1 MAITIK
7 TQEIHISGRVQ
18 GVGFRPF
25 IFNLA
30 LEFGLKGYV
39 SNDELGVIIV
49 CQGENIKEFFDKIH
63 HKKPKSSEIIFSE
76 IKEIKT
82 TEIFE
87 KFFIKP
93 TEKNIFV
100 DIPLTPDFATCE
112 SCETEL
118 LDDKNPRYFYPFIT
132 CTQCGPRYSI
142 TKKFPFERE
151 NTSIEAFKMCPNCLE
166 EYKNPEDVRFHSQTN
181 SCPNCGIQIWLKDNQ
196 GNEFKG
202 SNKEI
207 FEKLALELSKGK
219 IIALKNTA
227 GYLLMCDATNSEAV
241 SELRKRKRRP
251 TKPFAVLFSGIEKM
265 QDYLEI
271 SELQIQQF
279 KSSESPIVV
288 TKIKD
293 KRDLAIDEIS
303 PNMNTIGAMFPY
315 SGTLKLISK
324 IFSKPLIATSGNFHG
339 SPICSTTEEA
349 EQILGKIADFFLHN
363 TLEIQ
368 HPQDD
373 SVIKF
378 SPKHQQKIVFRRAR
392 GFAPNYFFAEELS
405 QLNKEK
411 NKILCLGGDLKNTFA
426 VVPNN
431 HVYISEY
438 IGDLANFETYERFE
452 NTVKSYQK
460 IFNFSPEIIL
470 KDLHPKYENQNIISK
485 FSKKSA
491 QFAQSARVEEIQHH
505 KAHFASILGEKKL
518 WKKDK
523 VLGVIWDGI
532 GFGTSTEIWGGEFF
546 LFENLE
552 KIKEKQSHEVAKINS
567 IGQSP
572 MKNNTENCEALKERN
587 PKIKRIAQLENFAW
601 ILGDKMSKTPKISAL
616 SILFDNDEK
625 SHEVAT
631 INSIGQSPICNE
643 AEFCEAPKVRNQ
655 NYLKQFFDENEW
667 KIYTNLI
674 EKSEVKASSMG
685 RFFDAVSFV
694 LGFEKPIHFEGE
706 SAMWLE
712 KISQEAFLTGNTET
726 INFTDY
732 LEEEEFEN
740 IPTRKIFS
748 KIMKEKISGKNLEK
762 IGLNFHYTLIKAIEK
777 IAEKNNVK
785 ELAFSGGVW
794 QNALLV
800 DLAIDVLGDK
810 FSLNFHEKLSPND
823 ENISF
828 GQLNYYLNLM

>member
-1 MAITIK
+1 MRLCVKKNIIK
-7 TQEIHISGRVQ
+7 TTEIHISGRVQ

-30 LEFGLKGYV
+30 EEFQLKGYV
-39 SNDELGVIIV
+39 SNDELGVIII
-49 CQGENIKEFFDKIH
+49 CQGENSETFFKEIH
-63 HKKPKSSEIIFSE
+63 HRKPKSSEIIFSE
-76 IKEIKT
+76 IKEIET
-82 TEIFE
+82 AEIFTN
-87 KFFIKP
+87 FFIKP
-93 TEKNIFV
+93 TGKNIVV

-118 LDDKNPRYFYPFIT
+118 FDEKNPRCFYPFTT

-151 NTSIEAFKMCPNCLE
+151 NTAIEVFKMCPNCLA
-166 EYKNPEDVRFHSQTN
+166 EYKNPDDVRFHSQTN
-181 SCPNCGIQIWLKDNQ
+181 SCPNCGIQIWLKDNL

-202 SNKEI
+202 PNKEI
-207 FEKLALELSKGK
+207 FEKLAEELSKGK

-251 TKPFAVLFSGIEKM
+251 TKPFAVLFSGISKM
-265 QDYLEI
+265 QEYLEI
-271 SELQIQQF
+271 SELQIQHF
-279 KSSESPIVV
+279 KSSESPIIV
-288 TKIKD
+288 TKIKEV
-293 KRDLAIDEIS
+293 KDLAIEEIS
-303 PNMNTIGAMFPY
+303 PNMNSVGAMFPY

-324 IFSKPLIATSGNFHG
+324 TFGKPLIATSGNFHG

-349 EQILGKIADFFLHN
+349 EQILGKIADYFLHN

-378 SPKHQQKIVFRRAR
+378 SLKHQQKLVFRRSR

-411 NKILCLGGDLKNTFA
+411 NKILSLGGDLKNTFA
-426 VVPNN
+426 IVPNN

-452 NTVKSYQK
+452 NTVKSYQE

-470 KDLHPKYENQNIISK
+470 KDLHPKYENQNIISR
-485 FSKKSA
+485 FEKKSA
-491 QFAQSARVEEIQHH
+491 QSAKSVRVEEIQHH

-518 WKKDK
+518 WKNDK
-523 VLGVIWDGI
+523 VLGIIWDGI

-546 LFENLE
+546 LFEN
-552 KIKEKQSHEVAKINS
+552 K
-567 IGQSP
+567 
-572 MKNNTENCEALKERN
+572 R
-587 PKIKRIAQLENFAW
+587 IKRFAQLENFAW

-631 INSIGQSPICNE
+631 INSIGQSPMSNE
-643 AEFCEAPKVRNQ
+643 AEICEAPKVRNQ

-667 KIYTNLI
+667 KIYTQLI
-674 EKSEVKASSMG
+674 EKSEIKTSSMG

-694 LGFEKPIHFEGE
+694 LGYEKPIFFEGE

-712 KISQEAFLTGNTET
+712 KISQEKFPTD
-726 INFTDY
+726 FTDFHRLKDY
-732 LEEEEFEN
+732 LKNDEFEN
-740 IPTRKIFS
+740 IPTKKLFS
-748 KIMKEKISGKNLEK
+748 KILEEKKLGKSAGE
-762 IGLNFHYTLIKAIEK
+762 IGLNFHFTLIIAIEK
-777 IAEKNNVK
+777 IAQRFAVK
-785 ELAFSGGVW
+785 KLAFSGGVW

-800 DLAIDVLGDK
+800 DLAIEFLGDK
-810 FSLNFHEKLSPND
+810 FELHFHEKLSPND

-828 GQLNYYLNLM
+828 GQLNYYLNLK

>member
-1 MAITIK
+1 M
-7 TQEIHISGRVQ
+7 SGRVQ

-30 LEFGLKGYV
+30 EEFGLKGYV

-49 CQGENIKEFFDKIH
+49 CQGENSEEFFNEIH
-63 HKKPKSSEIIFSE
+63 HRKPKSSEIIFSE
-76 IKEIKT
+76 IKEIET
-82 TEIFE
+82 AEIFDR
-87 KFFIKP
+87 FFIKP
-93 TEKNIFV
+93 TEKNIVV

-118 LDDKNPRYFYPFIT
+118 FDEHNPRYFYPFTT
-132 CTQCGPRYSI
+132 CTQCGPRYSV

-151 NTSIEAFKMCPNCLE
+151 NTAIEVFKMCPNCLE
-166 EYKNPEDVRFHSQTN
+166 EYKNPDDVRFHSQTN

-207 FEKLALELSKGK
+207 FEKLAEELSHGK
-219 IIALKNTA
+219 IVALKNTA

-251 TKPFAVLFSGIEKM
+251 TKPFAVLFSGVSIM
-265 QDYLEI
+265 QQYLEV
-271 SELQIQQF
+271 SELQIQYF
-279 KSSESPIVV
+279 KSSESPIIV

-293 KRDLAIDEIS
+293 LKDLAIEEIS

-315 SGTLKLISK
+315 SGTLKLIAK
-324 IFSKPLIATSGNFHG
+324 TFGKPLIATSGNFHG

-349 EQILGKIADFFLHN
+349 EQILGKIADYFLHN

-378 SPKHQQKIVFRRAR
+378 SPKHYQKIVFRRSR

-405 QLNKEK
+405 ELNKEK
-411 NKILCLGGDLKNTFA
+411 NKILSLGGDLKNTFA
-426 VVPNN
+426 IVPNN

-470 KDLHPKYENQNIISK
+470 KDLHPKYENQNIVSK
-485 FSKKSA
+485 FSNY
-491 QFAQSARVEEIQHH
+491 QTHEIQHH
-505 KAHFASILGEKKL
+505 QAHFASILGEKKL

-546 LFENLE
+546 LLENQ
-552 KIKEKQSHEVAKINS
+552 KIARV
-567 IGQSP
+567 
-572 MKNNTENCEALKERN
+572 
-587 PKIKRIAQLENFAW
+587 AQLENFAW

-616 SILFDNDEK
+616 SVSGN
-625 SHEVAT
+625 
-631 INSIGQSPICNE
+631 NE
-643 AEFCEAPKVRNQ
+643 D
-655 NYLKQFFDENEW
+655 LKFAFDENEW
-667 KIYTNLI
+667 KIYTNLV
-674 EKSEVKASSMG
+674 EKSEIKTSSMG
-685 RFFDAVSFV
+685 RFFDAIAFV
-694 LGFEKPIHFEGE
+694 LGYEKPLFFEGE
-706 SAMWLE
+706 PAMWLE
-712 KISQEAFLTGNTET
+712 KISQDAFEKGTEL
-726 INFTDY
+726 IDY
-732 LEEEEFEN
+732 LAEDTVEN
-740 IPTRKIFS
+740 IPTKKLFL
-748 KIMKEKISGKNLEK
+748 KLLEEKKSGKSAGE

-777 IAEKNNVK
+777 IAQRFAVK

-800 DLAIDVLGDK
+800 DLAIEFLGDK
-810 FSLNFHEKLSPND
+810 FELHFHEKLSPND

-828 GQLNYYLNLM
+828 GQLNYYLNKI

>member
-1 MAITIK
+1 MK
-7 TQEIHISGRVQ
+7 TTEIHISGRVQ

-30 LEFGLKGYV
+30 EEFGLKGYV

-49 CQGENIKEFFDKIH
+49 CQGENSEQFFNEIH
-63 HKKPKSSEIIFSE
+63 HRKPKSSEIIFSE
-76 IKEIKT
+76 IKEI
-82 TEIFE
+82 ESSDIFDN
-87 KFFIKP
+87 FYIKP
-93 TEKNIFV
+93 TEKNIVV

-118 LDDKNPRYFYPFIT
+118 FDEHNLRYFYPFTT
-132 CTQCGPRYSI
+132 CTQCGPRYSV

-151 NTSIEAFKMCPNCLE
+151 NTAIEVFKMCPNCLE
-166 EYKNPEDVRFHSQTN
+166 EYKNPDDVRFHSQTN

-207 FEKLALELSKGK
+207 FEKLAEELSQGK
-219 IIALKNTA
+219 IVALKNTA

-251 TKPFAVLFSGIEKM
+251 TKPFAVLFSGISTMKE
-265 QDYLEI
+265 YLEI
-271 SELQIQQF
+271 SELQIQHF
-279 KSSESPIVV
+279 KSSESPIIV

-293 KRDLAIDEIS
+293 AKDLAIEEIS

-315 SGTLKLISK
+315 SGTLKLIAK
-324 IFSKPLIATSGNFHG
+324 TFGKPLIATSGNFHG

-349 EQILGKIADFFLHN
+349 EQILGKIADYFLHN

-378 SPKHQQKIVFRRAR
+378 SPKHQQKIVFRRSR

-405 QLNKEK
+405 ELNKEK

-460 IFNFSPEIIL
+460 IFNFEPNLIL
-470 KDLHPKYENQNIISK
+470 SDLHPKYENQKIIK
-485 FSKKSA
+485 NLWKSA
-491 QFAQSARVEEIQHH
+491 ESVGNNKIQHH

-523 VLGVIWDGI
+523 VLGIIWDGI

-546 LFENLE
+546 LFENQKME
-552 KIKEKQSHEVAKINS
+552 RVAH
-567 IGQSP
+567 
-572 MKNNTENCEALKERN
+572 
-587 PKIKRIAQLENFAW
+587 LENFAW

-616 SILFDNDEK
+616 SISEN
-625 SHEVAT
+625 
-631 INSIGQSPICNE
+631 NE
-643 AEFCEAPKVRNQ
+643 D
-655 NYLKQFFDENEW
+655 LKFAFDENEW

-674 EKSEVKASSMG
+674 EKSEIKTSSMG
-685 RFFDAVSFV
+685 RFFDAVAFV
-694 LGFEKPIHFEGE
+694 LGYEKPLFFEGE

-712 KISQEAFLTGNTET
+712 KISQEKFPTD
-726 INFTDY
+726 FTDFHRLKDY
-732 LEEEEFEN
+732 LENDEFEN
-740 IPTRKIFS
+740 IPTKKLFS
-748 KIMKEKISGKNLEK
+748 KILEEKKSGKSAGE
-762 IGLNFHYTLIKAIEK
+762 IGLNFHFTLIKAIEK
-777 IAEKNNVK
+777 IAEGFAVK
-785 ELAFSGGVW
+785 EIAFSGGVW

-800 DLAIDVLGDK
+800 DLAIEFLGDK
-810 FSLNFHEKLSPND
+810 FELHFHEKLSPND

-828 GQLNYYLNLM
+828 GQLNYYLNYLKFEV

>member
-1 MAITIK
+1 MISY
-7 TQEIHISGRVQ
+7 EIHISGRVQ

-30 LEFGLKGYV
+30 EEFQLKGYV

-49 CQGENIKEFFDKIH
+49 CQGENSEQFFNEIH
-63 HKKPKSSEIIFSE
+63 HRKPKSSEIIFSE
-76 IKEIKT
+76 IKEIET
-82 TEIFE
+82 EEIFDN
-87 KFFIKP
+87 FYIKP
-93 TEKNIFV
+93 TEKNIVV

-118 LDDKNPRYFYPFIT
+118 FDEHNPRYFYPFTT
-132 CTQCGPRYSI
+132 CTQCGPRYSV

-151 NTSIEAFKMCPNCLE
+151 NTAIEVFKMCPNCLE
-166 EYKNPEDVRFHSQTN
+166 EYRTPDDVRFHSQTN

-196 GNEFKG
+196 GYEFKV

-207 FEKLALELSKGK
+207 FEKLAEELCQGK
-219 IIALKNTA
+219 IVALKNTA
-227 GYLLMCDATNSEAV
+227 GYLLMCDATNSAAV

-251 TKPFAVLFSGIEKM
+251 TKPFAVLFSGISTM
-265 QDYLEI
+265 QEYLEV
-271 SELQIQQF
+271 SELQIQHF
-279 KSSESPIVV
+279 KSSESPIII

-293 KRDLAIDEIS
+293 AKDLAIEEIS
-303 PNMNTIGAMFPY
+303 PNMNSVGAMLPY

-324 IFSKPLIATSGNFHG
+324 TFGKPLIATSGNFHG

-349 EQILGKIADFFLHN
+349 EQILGKIADYFLHN

-378 SPKHQQKIVFRRAR
+378 SPKHQQKIVFRRSR

-411 NKILCLGGDLKNTFA
+411 NKILSLGGDLKNTFA
-426 VVPNN
+426 IVPNN
-431 HVYISEY
+431 HVYISEF

-460 IFNFSPEIIL
+460 IFNFEPNLIL
-470 KDLHPKYENQNIISK
+470 SDLHPKYENQKIIK
-485 FSKKSA
+485 NLWKSA
-491 QFAQSARVEEIQHH
+491 ESVGNKKIQHH

-546 LFENLE
+546 IFENQ
-552 KIKEKQSHEVAKINS
+552 K
-567 IGQSP
+567 
-572 MKNNTENCEALKERN
+572 MERV
-587 PKIKRIAQLENFAW
+587 AQLENFAW
-601 ILGDKMSKTPKISAL
+601 ILGDKMSKTPKVSAL
-616 SILFDNDEK
+616 SVSGN
-625 SHEVAT
+625 
-631 INSIGQSPICNE
+631 NE
-643 AEFCEAPKVRNQ
+643 D
-655 NYLKQFFDENEW
+655 LKFAFDENEW

-674 EKSEVKASSMG
+674 EKSEVKTSSMG
-685 RFFDAVSFV
+685 RFFDAVAFV
-694 LGFEKPIHFEGE
+694 LGYEKPLFFEGE

-712 KISQEAFLTGNTET
+712 KISQEKFPTD
-726 INFTDY
+726 FTDFQRLKDY
-732 LEEEEFEN
+732 LKNDEFEN
-740 IPTRKIFS
+740 IPTKKLFS
-748 KIMKEKISGKNLEK
+748 KILEEKKSGKSAGE

-777 IAEKNNVK
+777 IAEGFAVK

-800 DLAIDVLGDK
+800 DLGIEFLGDK
-810 FSLNFHEKLSPND
+810 FELHFHEKLSPND

-828 GQLNYYLNLM
+828 GQLNYYLNLK

>member
-87 KFFIKP
+87 NFFIKP
-93 TEKNIFV
+93 TEKDIVV

-112 SCETEL
+112 SCEAEL
-118 LDDKNPRYFYPFIT
+118 FDEKNPRYFYPFIT

-202 SNKEI
+202 SNKQI

-265 QDYLEI
+265 QKYLEF

-288 TKIKD
+288 TKIKE
-293 KRDLAIDEIS
+293 KRDLTIDEIS
-303 PNMNTIGAMFPY
+303 PNMNTVGAMFPY

-324 IFSKPLIATSGNFHG
+324 IFSKPLIATSGNFHS
-339 SPICSTTEEA
+339 SPICSSTEEA

-373 SVIKF
+373 SVVKF
-378 SPKHQQKIVFRRAR
+378 TPKHQQKIVFRRAR

-405 QLNKEK
+405 ELNKEK

-460 IFNFSPEIIL
+460 IFNFEPEIIL

-485 FSKKSA
+485 FSNVKL
-491 QFAQSARVEEIQHH
+491 EEIQHH

-518 WKKDK
+518 WKSEK
-523 VLGVIWDGI
+523 VLGVVWDGI

-546 LFENLE
+546 LFEN
-552 KIKEKQSHEVAKINS
+552 K
-567 IGQSP
+567 
-572 MKNNTENCEALKERN
+572 
-587 PKIKRIAQLENFAW
+587 KIKRIAQLENFAW

-616 SILFDNDEK
+616 SILFDIEKK

-631 INSIGQSPICNE
+631 INNVGQSSMRNE
-643 AEFCEAPKVRNQ
+643 TEICEAPKVRNQ

-712 KISQEAFLTGNTET
+712 KISQNALDENVKL
-726 INFTDY
+726 IDY
-732 LEEEEFEN
+732 LEEEKFEN
-740 IPTRKIFS
+740 IPTKKLFL
-748 KIMKEKISGKNLEK
+748 KVLEEKLLGKNLGE

-777 IAEKNNVK
+777 TAEKNNVK

-800 DLAIDVLGDK
+800 DLAIDVLGEK
-810 FSLNFHEKLSPND
+810 FSLNFHEKFSPND

>member
-1 MAITIK
+1 MISY
-7 TQEIHISGRVQ
+7 EIHISGRVQ

-30 LEFGLKGYV
+30 EEFGLKGYV

-49 CQGENIKEFFDKIH
+49 CQGENSEQFFNEIH
-63 HKKPKSSEIIFSE
+63 NRKPKSSEIIFSE
-76 IKEIKT
+76 IKEIET
-82 TEIFE
+82 AEIFDN
-87 KFFIKP
+87 FYIKP
-93 TEKNIFV
+93 TEKNIVV

-118 LDDKNPRYFYPFIT
+118 FDERNPRYFYPFTT
-132 CTQCGPRYSI
+132 CTQCGPRYSV

-151 NTSIEAFKMCPNCLE
+151 NTAIEVFKMCPNCLE
-166 EYKNPEDVRFHSQTN
+166 EYQNPEDVRFHSQTN

-207 FEKLALELSKGK
+207 FEKLAEELSQGK
-219 IIALKNTA
+219 IVALKNTA

-251 TKPFAVLFSGIEKM
+251 TKPFAVLFSGISTM
-265 QDYLEI
+265 QEYLEV
-271 SELQIQQF
+271 SELQIQHF
-279 KSSESPIVV
+279 KSSESPIIV
-288 TKIKD
+288 TKIKEV
-293 KRDLAIDEIS
+293 KDLAIEEIS
-303 PNMNTIGAMFPY
+303 PNMNSVGAMFPY

-324 IFSKPLIATSGNFHG
+324 TFGEPLIATSGNFHG

-349 EQILGKIADFFLHN
+349 EQILGKIADYFLHN

-378 SPKHQQKIVFRRAR
+378 SPKHHQKIVFRRSR

-405 QLNKEK
+405 ELNKEK
-411 NKILCLGGDLKNTFA
+411 IKILCLGGDLKNTFA

-460 IFNFSPEIIL
+460 IFNFEPNLIL
-470 KDLHPKYENQNIISK
+470 SDLHPKYENQNIISK
-485 FSKKSA
+485 FSKKTA
-491 QFAQSARVEEIQHH
+491 QSAQSARVEEIQHH

-518 WKKDK
+518 WKRDK
-523 VLGVIWDGI
+523 VLGIIWDGI

-601 ILGDKMSKTPKISAL
+601 ILGDKMSKSPKISAL
-616 SILFDNDEK
+616 SISEN
-625 SHEVAT
+625 
-631 INSIGQSPICNE
+631 NE
-643 AEFCEAPKVRNQ
+643 D
-655 NYLKQFFDENEW
+655 LKFAFDENEW

-674 EKSEVKASSMG
+674 EKSEIKTSSMG
-685 RFFDAVSFV
+685 RFFDAVAFV
-694 LGFEKPIHFEGE
+694 LGYEKPLFFEGE
-706 SAMWLE
+706 PAMWLE
-712 KISQEAFLTGNTET
+712 KISQEKFPTD
-726 INFTDY
+726 FTDFHRLKDY
-732 LEEEEFEN
+732 LKNDEFEN
-740 IPTRKIFS
+740 IPTKKLFS
-748 KIMKEKISGKNLEK
+748 KILEEKKSGKRTGE

-777 IAEKNNVK
+777 IAQRFAVK

-800 DLAIDVLGDK
+800 DLAIEFLGEK
-810 FSLNFHEKLSPND
+810 FELHFHEKLSPND

-828 GQLNYYLNLM
+828 GQLNYYLNLK

>member
-1 MAITIK
+1 MKIREICANKMK
-7 TQEIHISGRVQ
+7 TTEIHISGRVQ

-30 LEFGLKGYV
+30 EEFGLKGYV

-49 CQGENIKEFFDKIH
+49 CQGENSEQFFNEIH
-63 HKKPKSSEIIFSE
+63 HRKPKSSEIIFSE

-82 TEIFE
+82 AEIFDN
-87 KFFIKP
+87 FYIKP
-93 TEKNIFV
+93 TEKNIVV

-118 LDDKNPRYFYPFIT
+118 FDEKNPRYFYPFTT

-151 NTSIEAFKMCPNCLE
+151 NTAIEVFKMCPNCLE
-166 EYKNPEDVRFHSQTN
+166 EYQNPEDVRFHSQTN

-207 FEKLALELSKGK
+207 FEKLAEELSQGK

-251 TKPFAVLFSGIEKM
+251 TKPFAVLFSGISTIQE
-265 QDYLEI
+265 YLEV
-271 SELQIQQF
+271 SELQIQHF
-279 KSSESPIVV
+279 KSSESPIIV

-293 KRDLAIDEIS
+293 KKDLAIEEIS
-303 PNMNTIGAMFPY
+303 PNMNSVGAMFPY

-324 IFSKPLIATSGNFHG
+324 TFGKPLIATSGNFHG

-349 EQILGKIADFFLHN
+349 EQILGKIADYFLHN

-378 SPKHQQKIVFRRAR
+378 SPKHQQKIVFRRSR

-405 QLNKEK
+405 ELNKEK

-431 HVYISEY
+431 HVYISEF

-460 IFNFSPEIIL
+460 IFNFEPNLIL
-470 KDLHPKYENQNIISK
+470 SDLHPKYENQKIIK
-485 FSKKSA
+485 NLWKSA
-491 QFAQSARVEEIQHH
+491 ESVGNNKIQHH

-523 VLGVIWDGI
+523 VLGIIWDGI

-601 ILGDKMSKTPKISAL
+601 ILGDKMSKSPKISAL
-616 SILFDNDEK
+616 SISEN
-625 SHEVAT
+625 
-631 INSIGQSPICNE
+631 NE
-643 AEFCEAPKVRNQ
+643 D
-655 NYLKQFFDENEW
+655 LKFAFDENEW

-674 EKSEVKASSMG
+674 EKSEVKTSSMG
-685 RFFDAVSFV
+685 RFFDAVAFV
-694 LGFEKPIHFEGE
+694 LGYEKPLFFEGE

-712 KISQEAFLTGNTET
+712 KISQEKFPTD
-726 INFTDY
+726 FTDFHRLKDY
-732 LEEEEFEN
+732 LKNDEFEN
-740 IPTRKIFS
+740 IPTKKLFS
-748 KIMKEKISGKNLEK
+748 KILEEKKSGKSAGE

-777 IAEKNNVK
+777 IAEGFAVK
-785 ELAFSGGVW
+785 EIAFSGGVW

-800 DLAIDVLGDK
+800 DLAIEFLGDK
-810 FSLNFHEKLSPND
+810 FELHFHEKLSPND

-828 GQLNYYLNLM
+828 GQLNYYLNLK

>member
-1 MAITIK
+1 MA
-7 TQEIHISGRVQ
+7 E
-18 GVGFRPF
+18 
-25 IFNLA
+25 
-30 LEFGLKGYV
+30 EFQLKGYV
-39 SNDELGVIIV
+39 SNDELGVIII
-49 CQGENIKEFFDKIH
+49 CQGENSETFFKEIH
-63 HKKPKSSEIIFSE
+63 HRKPKSSEIIFSE

-82 TEIFE
+82 AEIFE
-87 KFFIKP
+87 NFFIKP
-93 TEKNIFV
+93 TEKNIVV

-118 LDDKNPRYFYPFIT
+118 FDEKNPRYFYPFTT

-151 NTSIEAFKMCPNCLE
+151 NTAIEVFKMCPNCLA
-166 EYKNPEDVRFHSQTN
+166 EYQNSDDVRFHSQTN
-181 SCPNCGIQIWLKDNQ
+181 SCPNCGIQIWLKDNL

-207 FEKLALELSKGK
+207 FEKLAEELSKGK

-251 TKPFAVLFSGIEKM
+251 TKPFAVLFSGISTM

-271 SELQIQQF
+271 SELQIQHF
-279 KSSESPIVV
+279 KSSESLIIV

-293 KRDLAIDEIS
+293 EKDLAIDEIS
-303 PNMNTIGAMFPY
+303 PNMNSIGAMFPY

-324 IFSKPLIATSGNFHG
+324 AFGKPLIATSGNFHG
-339 SPICSTTEEA
+339 SPICSTAEEA

-378 SPKHQQKIVFRRAR
+378 SPKHQQKLVFRRSR

-405 QLNKEK
+405 ELNKEK

-460 IFNFSPEIIL
+460 IFNFEPEIIL
-470 KDLHPKYENQNIISK
+470 KDLHPKYENQNIISR
-485 FSKKSA
+485 FEKKSA
-491 QFAQSARVEEIQHH
+491 QSAKSTRVEKIQHH

-518 WKKDK
+518 WKSEK
-523 VLGVIWDGI
+523 VLGVVWDGI

-546 LFENLE
+546 LFEN
-552 KIKEKQSHEVAKINS
+552 K
-567 IGQSP
+567 
-572 MKNNTENCEALKERN
+572 
-587 PKIKRIAQLENFAW
+587 KIKRIAQLENFAW

-616 SILFDNDEK
+616 SIFLNSEED

-631 INSIGQSPICNE
+631 INSIGQSPMSNE
-643 AEFCEAPKVRNQ
+643 AEICEAPKVRNQ
-655 NYLKQFFDENEW
+655 NYLNQFFDENEW

-674 EKSEVKASSMG
+674 NKSEVNTSSMG
-685 RFFDAVSFV
+685 RFFDAVSFI
-694 LGFEKPIHFEGE
+694 LGFEKPIFFEGE

-712 KISQEAFLTGNTET
+712 KISQETFENN
-726 INFTDY
+726 IKIIDY
-732 LEEEEFEN
+732 LEEEKFEN
-740 IPTRKIFS
+740 IPTKKLFS
-748 KIMKEKISGKNLEK
+748 RILKEKMSGKNAGE

-800 DLAIDVLGDK
+800 DLAIDVLGEK
-810 FSLNFHEKLSPND
+810 FTLHFHEKLSPND

-828 GQLNYYLNLM
+828 GQLNYYLNYLKFEV

>member
-1 MAITIK
+1 MISY
-7 TQEIHISGRVQ
+7 EIHISGRVQ

-30 LEFGLKGYV
+30 EEFGLKGYV

-49 CQGENIKEFFDKIH
+49 CQGENSEQFFNDIH
-63 HKKPKSSEIIFSE
+63 HRKPKSSEIIFSE
-76 IKEIKT
+76 IKEIET
-82 TEIFE
+82 AEIFDR
-87 KFFIKP
+87 FFIKP
-93 TEKNIFV
+93 TEKNIVV

-118 LDDKNPRYFYPFIT
+118 FDEENPRYFYPFTT
-132 CTQCGPRYSI
+132 CTQCGPRYSV

-151 NTSIEAFKMCPNCLE
+151 NTAIEVFRMCPNCLE
-166 EYKNPEDVRFHSQTN
+166 EYKNPDDVRFHSQTN

-196 GNEFKG
+196 GYEFKV

-207 FEKLALELSKGK
+207 FEKLAEELCQGK
-219 IIALKNTA
+219 IVALKNTA
-227 GYLLMCDATNSEAV
+227 GYLLMCDATNSAAV

-251 TKPFAVLFSGIEKM
+251 TKPFAVLFSGISTM
-265 QDYLEI
+265 QEYLEV
-271 SELQIQQF
+271 SELQIQHF
-279 KSSESPIVV
+279 KSSESPIII

-293 KRDLAIDEIS
+293 AKDLAIEEIS
-303 PNMNTIGAMFPY
+303 PNMNSVGAMLPY

-324 IFSKPLIATSGNFHG
+324 TFGKPLIATSGNFHG

-349 EQILGKIADFFLHN
+349 EQILGKIADYFLHN

-378 SPKHQQKIVFRRAR
+378 SPKHQQKIVFRRSR

-411 NKILCLGGDLKNTFA
+411 NKILSLGGDLKNTFA
-426 VVPNN
+426 IVPNN

-460 IFNFSPEIIL
+460 IFNFEPNLIL
-470 KDLHPKYENQNIISK
+470 SDLHPKYENQKIIK
-485 FSKKSA
+485 NLWKSA
-491 QFAQSARVEEIQHH
+491 ESVGNNKIQHH

-546 LFENLE
+546 LFENQ
-552 KIKEKQSHEVAKINS
+552 K
-567 IGQSP
+567 
-572 MKNNTENCEALKERN
+572 MERV
-587 PKIKRIAQLENFAW
+587 AQLENFVW

-616 SILFDNDEK
+616 SVSRN
-625 SHEVAT
+625 
-631 INSIGQSPICNE
+631 NE
-643 AEFCEAPKVRNQ
+643 D
-655 NYLKQFFDENEW
+655 LKFAFDENEW

-674 EKSEVKASSMG
+674 EKSEVKTSSMG
-685 RFFDAVSFV
+685 RFFDAVAFV
-694 LGFEKPIHFEGE
+694 LGYEKPLFFEGE
-706 SAMWLE
+706 PAMWLE
-712 KISQEAFLTGNTET
+712 KISQEKFPTD
-726 INFTDY
+726 FTDFTDFHRLKDY
-732 LEEEEFEN
+732 LKNDEFEN
-740 IPTRKIFS
+740 IPTKKLFS
-748 KIMKEKISGKNLEK
+748 KILEEKKSGKRAGE

-777 IAEKNNVK
+777 IAQRFAVK

-800 DLAIDVLGDK
+800 DLAIEFLGEK
-810 FSLNFHEKLSPND
+810 FELHFHEKLSPND

-828 GQLNYYLNLM
+828 GQLNYYLNLK

>member
-1 MAITIK
+1 M
-7 TQEIHISGRVQ
+7 
-18 GVGFRPF
+18 GFRPF

-30 LEFGLKGYV
+30 EEFGLKGYV

-49 CQGENIKEFFDKIH
+49 CQGENSKQFFNEIH
-63 HKKPKSSEIIFSE
+63 HRKPKSSEIIFSE
-76 IKEIKT
+76 IKEIET
-82 TEIFE
+82 EEIFD
-87 KFFIKP
+87 KFYIKP
-93 TEKNIFV
+93 TEKNIVV

-118 LDDKNPRYFYPFIT
+118 FDEHNLRYFYPFTT
-132 CTQCGPRYSI
+132 CTQCGPRYSV

-151 NTSIEAFKMCPNCLE
+151 NTAIEVFKMCPNCLE
-166 EYKNPEDVRFHSQTN
+166 EYRTPDDVRFHSQTN

-207 FEKLALELSKGK
+207 FEKLAEELSHGK
-219 IIALKNTA
+219 IVALKNTA

-251 TKPFAVLFSGIEKM
+251 TKPFAVLFSGISTM
-265 QDYLEI
+265 QEYLEV
-271 SELQIQQF
+271 SELQIQHF
-279 KSSESPIVV
+279 KSSESPIIV

-293 KRDLAIDEIS
+293 VKDLAIEEIS

-315 SGTLKLISK
+315 SGTLKLIAK
-324 IFSKPLIATSGNFHG
+324 TFGKPLIATSGNFHG

-349 EQILGKIADFFLHN
+349 EQILGKIADYFLHN

-378 SPKHQQKIVFRRAR
+378 SPKHHQKIVFRRSR

-405 QLNKEK
+405 EWNKEK
-411 NKILCLGGDLKNTFA
+411 NKILSLGGDLKNTFA
-426 VVPNN
+426 IVPNN

-452 NTVKSYQK
+452 NTIKSYQK
-460 IFNFSPEIIL
+460 IFNFEPNLIL
-470 KDLHPKYENQNIISK
+470 SDLHPKYENQKIIK
-485 FSKKSA
+485 NLWKSA
-491 QFAQSARVEEIQHH
+491 ESAGNKKIQHH

-546 LFENLE
+546 LFEN
-552 KIKEKQSHEVAKINS
+552 QN
-567 IGQSP
+567 
-572 MKNNTENCEALKERN
+572 MERV
-587 PKIKRIAQLENFAW
+587 AQLENFAW
-601 ILGDKMSKTPKISAL
+601 ILGDKMSKSPKISAL
-616 SILFDNDEK
+616 SISDN
-625 SHEVAT
+625 
-631 INSIGQSPICNE
+631 NE
-643 AEFCEAPKVRNQ
+643 D
-655 NYLKQFFDENEW
+655 LKFAFDENEW
-667 KIYTNLI
+667 KIYTQLI
-674 EKSEVKASSMG
+674 EKSEIKTSSMG

-694 LGFEKPIHFEGE
+694 LGYEKPLFFEGE
-706 SAMWLE
+706 PAMWLE
-712 KISQEAFLTGNTET
+712 KISQEKFPTD
-726 INFTDY
+726 FTDFHRLKDY
-732 LEEEEFEN
+732 LENDEFEN
-740 IPTRKIFS
+740 IPTKKLFS
-748 KIMKEKISGKNLEK
+748 KILEEKKSGKSAGE
-762 IGLNFHYTLIKAIEK
+762 IGLNFHYALIKAIEK
-777 IAEKNNVK
+777 IAQHFAVK

-800 DLAIDVLGDK
+800 DLAIEFLGDK
-810 FSLNFHEKLSPND
+810 FELHFHEKLSPND

-828 GQLNYYLNLM
+828 GQLNYYLNLK

>member
-1 MAITIK
+1 MRLCVKKNIIK
-7 TQEIHISGRVQ
+7 TTEIHISGRVQ

-30 LEFGLKGYV
+30 EEFHLKGYV

-49 CQGENIKEFFDKIH
+49 CQGENSETFFKEIH
-63 HKKPKSSEIIFSE
+63 HRKPKSSEIIFSE
-76 IKEIKT
+76 IKEIET
-82 TEIFE
+82 AEIFE
-87 KFFIKP
+87 NFLIKP

-100 DIPLTPDFATCE
+100 DIPLTPDFATCK

-118 LDDKNPRYFYPFIT
+118 FDEKNPRYFYPFTT

-142 TKKFPFERE
+142 TNKFPFERE
-151 NTSIEAFKMCPNCLE
+151 NTAIEVFKMCPNCLA
-166 EYKNPEDVRFHSQTN
+166 EYNNPDDVRFHSQTN
-181 SCPNCGIQIWLKDNQ
+181 SCPNCGIQIWLKDNL

-207 FEKLALELSKGK
+207 FEKLAEELSKGK

-251 TKPFAVLFSGIEKM
+251 TKPFAVLFSGISTM

-271 SELQIQQF
+271 SELQIQHF
-279 KSSESPIVV
+279 KSSESPIIV

-315 SGTLKLISK
+315 SDTLKLIAK
-324 IFSKPLIATSGNFHG
+324 TFGKPLIATSGNFHG
-339 SPICSTTEEA
+339 SPICSTAEEA

-378 SPKHQQKIVFRRAR
+378 SPKHQQKIIFRRAR

-405 QLNKEK
+405 ELNKEK
-411 NKILCLGGDLKNTFA
+411 NKILSLGGDLKNTFA

-431 HVYISEY
+431 HVYISEF

-460 IFNFSPEIIL
+460 IFNFQPEIIL

-532 GFGTSTEIWGGEFF
+532 GFGTSNEIWGGEFF
-546 LFENLE
+546 LFES
-552 KIKEKQSHEVAKINS
+552 K
-567 IGQSP
+567 
-572 MKNNTENCEALKERN
+572 
-587 PKIKRIAQLENFAW
+587 KIKRIAQLENFAW

-625 SHEVAT
+625 SREVAT

-674 EKSEVKASSMG
+674 NKSEVKTSSMG

-694 LGFEKPIHFEGE
+694 LGFEKPIDFEGE

-712 KISQEAFLTGNTET
+712 KISQEVFENN
-726 INFTDY
+726 IKIIDY
-732 LEEEEFEN
+732 LEEEKFEN
-740 IPTRKIFS
+740 IPIKKLFS
-748 KIMKEKISGKNLEK
+748 RILKEKISGKNLGE
-762 IGLNFHYTLIKAIEK
+762 IGLNFHYTLIKSIEK

-800 DLAIDVLGDK
+800 DLAIDVLGEK
-810 FSLNFHEKLSPND
+810 FTLHFHEKLSPND

-828 GQLNYYLNLM
+828 GQLNYYLNYLKFEV

>member
-1 MAITIK
+1 MISY
-7 TQEIHISGRVQ
+7 EIHISGRVQ

-30 LEFGLKGYV
+30 EEFQLKGYV

-49 CQGENIKEFFDKIH
+49 CQGENSETFFKEIH
-63 HKKPKSSEIIFSE
+63 HRKPKSSEIIFSE
-76 IKEIKT
+76 IKEIET
-82 TEIFE
+82 AEIFE
-87 KFFIKP
+87 NFFIKP
-93 TEKNIFV
+93 TEKNIVV

-118 LDDKNPRYFYPFIT
+118 FDEKNPRYFYPFTT

-166 EYKNPEDVRFHSQTN
+166 EYKNPDDVRFHSQTN
-181 SCPNCGIQIWLKDNQ
+181 SCPNCGIQIWLKDNL

-207 FEKLALELSKGK
+207 FEKLAEELSKGK

-251 TKPFAVLFSGIEKM
+251 TKPFAVLFSGISTM

-271 SELQIQQF
+271 SELQIQHF
-279 KSSESPIVV
+279 KSSESPIIV
-288 TKIKD
+288 TKIKEV
-293 KRDLAIDEIS
+293 KDLAIDEIS

-324 IFSKPLIATSGNFHG
+324 TFGKPLIATSGNFHS

-349 EQILGKIADFFLHN
+349 EQILGKIADYFLHN

-378 SPKHQQKIVFRRAR
+378 TPKHQQKIIFRRSR

-405 QLNKEK
+405 ELNKEK

-431 HVYISEY
+431 HIYISEY

-460 IFNFSPEIIL
+460 IFHFSPEIIL
-470 KDLHPKYENQNIISK
+470 KDLHPIYENQNIISK

-491 QFAQSARVEEIQHH
+491 QSAQSARVEEIQHH
-505 KAHFASILGEKKL
+505 KAHFTSILGEKKL

-532 GFGTSTEIWGGEFF
+532 GFGTSNEIWGGEFF
-546 LFENLE
+546 LFEN
-552 KIKEKQSHEVAKINS
+552 K
-567 IGQSP
+567 
-572 MKNNTENCEALKERN
+572 
-587 PKIKRIAQLENFAW
+587 KIKRIAQLENFAW

-631 INSIGQSPICNE
+631 INSIGQSPLSNE
-643 AEFCEAPKVRNQ
+643 AEICEAPKVRNQ

-674 EKSEVKASSMG
+674 NKSEVKTSSMG

-694 LGFEKPIHFEGE
+694 LGHEKPIFFEGE

-712 KISQEAFLTGNTET
+712 KISQEKFPTD
-726 INFTDY
+726 FTDFHRLKDY
-732 LEEEEFEN
+732 LKNDEFEN
-740 IPTRKIFS
+740 IPTKKLFS
-748 KIMKEKISGKNLEK
+748 KILEEKKLGKSAGE
-762 IGLNFHYTLIKAIEK
+762 IGLNFHFTLIIAIEK
-777 IAEKNNVK
+777 IAQRFAVK
-785 ELAFSGGVW
+785 KLAFSGGVW

-800 DLAIDVLGDK
+800 DLAIEFLGDK
-810 FSLNFHEKLSPND
+810 FELHFHEKLSPND

-828 GQLNYYLNLM
+828 GQLNYYLNLK

>member
-1 MAITIK
+1 MISY
-7 TQEIHISGRVQ
+7 EIHISGRVQ

-30 LEFGLKGYV
+30 EEFGLKGYV
-39 SNDELGVIIV
+39 SNDELGVIVV
-49 CQGENIKEFFDKIH
+49 CQGENSEQFFNEIYH
-63 HKKPKSSEIIFSE
+63 RKPKSAEIIFSE
-76 IKEIKT
+76 IKEIET
-82 TEIFE
+82 AEIFE
-87 KFFIKP
+87 NFFIKP
-93 TEKNIFV
+93 TEKNIVV

-118 LDDKNPRYFYPFIT
+118 FDEKNPRYFYPFTT

-151 NTSIEAFKMCPNCLE
+151 NTAIEVFKMCPNCLA
-166 EYKNPEDVRFHSQTN
+166 EYKNPDDVRFHSQTN
-181 SCPNCGIQIWLKDNQ
+181 SCPNCGIQIWLKDNL

-207 FEKLALELSKGK
+207 FEKLAEELSKGK

-251 TKPFAVLFSGIEKM
+251 TKPFAVLFSGISTM

-271 SELQIQQF
+271 SELQIQHF
-279 KSSESPIVV
+279 KSSESPIIV
-288 TKIKD
+288 TKIKEV
-293 KRDLAIDEIS
+293 KDLAIEEIS
-303 PNMNTIGAMFPY
+303 PNMNSVGAMFPY

-324 IFSKPLIATSGNFHG
+324 TFGKPLIATSGNFHG

-378 SPKHQQKIVFRRAR
+378 SSKHQQKLVFRRSR

-405 QLNKEK
+405 ELNKEK
-411 NKILCLGGDLKNTFA
+411 NKILCLGGDLKNAFA

-460 IFNFSPEIIL
+460 IFNFEPEIIL
-470 KDLHPKYENQNIISK
+470 KDLHPKYENQNIISR
-485 FSKKSA
+485 FEKKSA
-491 QFAQSARVEEIQHH
+491 QSAKSTRVEKIQHH

-546 LFENLE
+546 LFEN
-552 KIKEKQSHEVAKINS
+552 K
-567 IGQSP
+567 
-572 MKNNTENCEALKERN
+572 
-587 PKIKRIAQLENFAW
+587 KIKRIAQLENFAW

-616 SILFDNDEK
+616 SIFLNSEED

-631 INSIGQSPICNE
+631 INSIGQSPMSNE
-643 AEFCEAPKVRNQ
+643 AEICEAPKVRNQ
-655 NYLKQFFDENEW
+655 NYLNQFFDENEW

-674 EKSEVKASSMG
+674 NKSEVKTSSMG

-694 LGFEKPIHFEGE
+694 LGYEKPIFFEGE

-712 KISQEAFLTGNTET
+712 KISQEAFENN
-726 INFTDY
+726 IKIIDY
-732 LEEEEFEN
+732 LEEEKFEN
-740 IPTRKIFS
+740 IPTKKLFS
-748 KIMKEKISGKNLEK
+748 RILKEKMSGKNAGE

-800 DLAIDVLGDK
+800 DLAIDVLGEK
-810 FSLNFHEKLSPND
+810 FTLHFHEKLSPND

-828 GQLNYYLNLM
+828 GQLNYYLNYLKFEV

>member
-1 MAITIK
+1 MISH
-7 TQEIHISGRVQ
+7 EIHISGRVQ

-30 LEFGLKGYV
+30 EEFGLKGYV

-49 CQGENIKEFFDKIH
+49 CQGENSEQFFNDIH
-63 HKKPKSSEIIFSE
+63 HRKPKSSEIIFSE
-76 IKEIKT
+76 IKEIET
-82 TEIFE
+82 AEIFDN
-87 KFFIKP
+87 FYIKP
-93 TEKNIFV
+93 TEKNIVV

-118 LDDKNPRYFYPFIT
+118 FDEKNPRYFYPFTT
-132 CTQCGPRYSI
+132 CTQCGPRYSV

-151 NTSIEAFKMCPNCLE
+151 NTAIEVFKMCPNCLE
-166 EYKNPEDVRFHSQTN
+166 EYQNPEDVRFHSQTN

-202 SNKEI
+202 TNREI
-207 FEKLALELSKGK
+207 FEKLAEELSKGK

-241 SELRKRKRRP
+241 LELRNRKRRP
-251 TKPFAVLFSGIEKM
+251 TKPFAVLFSGISTM
-265 QDYLEI
+265 QEYLEI
-271 SELQIQQF
+271 SELQIQHF
-279 KSSESPIVV
+279 KSSESPIIV
-288 TKIKD
+288 TKINDD
-293 KRDLAIDEIS
+293 KDLAIDEIS

-324 IFSKPLIATSGNFHG
+324 TFGKPLIATSGNFHG

-378 SPKHQQKIVFRRAR
+378 SPKHQKKIVFRRSR

-405 QLNKEK
+405 ELNKEK
-411 NKILCLGGDLKNTFA
+411 NKILSLGGDLKNTFA

-460 IFNFSPEIIL
+460 IFNFEPEIIL

-491 QFAQSARVEEIQHH
+491 QSAKSARVEEIQHH

-518 WKKDK
+518 WKNEKI
-523 VLGVIWDGI
+523 LGIIWDGI
-532 GFGTSTEIWGGEFF
+532 GFGTSNEIWGGEFF
-546 LFENLE
+546 LFENQ
-552 KIKEKQSHEVAKINS
+552 KI
-567 IGQSP
+567 
-572 MKNNTENCEALKERN
+572 ERV
-587 PKIKRIAQLENFAW
+587 AQLENFAW
-601 ILGDKMSKTPKISAL
+601 ILGDKMSKSPRISAL
-616 SILFDNDEK
+616 SISEN
-625 SHEVAT
+625 
-631 INSIGQSPICNE
+631 NE
-643 AEFCEAPKVRNQ
+643 D
-655 NYLKQFFDENEW
+655 LKFAFDENEW

-674 EKSEVKASSMG
+674 EKSEVKTSSMG

-694 LGFEKPIHFEGE
+694 LGYEKPIFFEGE

-712 KISQEAFLTGNTET
+712 KISQEAFLTENTET
-726 INFTDY
+726 INLTDY
-732 LEEEEFEN
+732 LEGENFEN
-740 IPTRKIFS
+740 IPTKKIFS
-748 KIMKEKISGKNLEK
+748 KIMEEKKSGINAGE

-777 IAEKNNVK
+777 IAQRFAVK
-785 ELAFSGGVW
+785 KLAFSGGVW

-800 DLAIDVLGDK
+800 DLAIEFLGDK
-810 FSLNFHEKLSPND
+810 FELHFHEKLSPND

-828 GQLNYYLNLM
+828 GQLNYYLNLNLK

>member
-1 MAITIK
+1 MISY
-7 TQEIHISGRVQ
+7 EIHISGRVQ

-30 LEFGLKGYV
+30 EEFQLKGYV

-49 CQGENIKEFFDKIH
+49 CQGENSETFFKEIH
-63 HKKPKSSEIIFSE
+63 HRKPKSSEIIFSE
-76 IKEIKT
+76 IKEIET
-82 TEIFE
+82 AEIFE
-87 KFFIKP
+87 NFFIKP
-93 TEKNIFV
+93 TEKNIVV

-118 LDDKNPRYFYPFIT
+118 FDEKNPRYFYPFTT

-151 NTSIEAFKMCPNCLE
+151 NTAIEVFKMCPNCLA
-166 EYKNPEDVRFHSQTN
+166 EYQNSDDVRFHSQTN
-181 SCPNCGIQIWLKDNQ
+181 SCPNCGIQIWLKDNL

-207 FEKLALELSKGK
+207 FEKLAEELSKGK

-251 TKPFAVLFSGIEKM
+251 TKPFAVLFSGISTM
-265 QDYLEI
+265 QEYLEI
-271 SELQIQQF
+271 SELQIQHF
-279 KSSESPIVV
+279 KSSESPIIV
-288 TKIKD
+288 TKIKN
-293 KRDLAIDEIS
+293 KKDLAIDGIS

-315 SGTLKLISK
+315 SGTLKLIAK
-324 IFSKPLIATSGNFHG
+324 TFGKPLIATSGNFHG
-339 SPICSTTEEA
+339 SPICSTAEEA

-378 SPKHQQKIVFRRAR
+378 SSKHQQKLVFRRSR

-405 QLNKEK
+405 ELNKEK

-460 IFNFSPEIIL
+460 IFNFEPEIIL
-470 KDLHPKYENQNIISK
+470 KDLHPKYENQNIISR
-485 FSKKSA
+485 FEKKSA
-491 QFAQSARVEEIQHH
+491 QSAKSTRVEQIQHH
-505 KAHFASILGEKKL
+505 KAHFAAILGEKKL
-518 WKKDK
+518 WKNEK
-523 VLGVIWDGI
+523 VLGIIWDGI

-546 LFENLE
+546 LFEN
-552 KIKEKQSHEVAKINS
+552 QN
-567 IGQSP
+567 
-572 MKNNTENCEALKERN
+572 MERV
-587 PKIKRIAQLENFAW
+587 AQLENFAW
-601 ILGDKMSKTPKISAL
+601 ILGDKMSKSPKISAL
-616 SILFDNDEK
+616 SISEN
-625 SHEVAT
+625 
-631 INSIGQSPICNE
+631 NE
-643 AEFCEAPKVRNQ
+643 DFKFA
-655 NYLKQFFDENEW
+655 FDENEW
-667 KIYTNLI
+667 KIYTQLI
-674 EKSEVKASSMG
+674 EESEVKTSSMG

-694 LGFEKPIHFEGE
+694 LGYEKPIFFEGE

-712 KISQEAFLTGNTET
+712 KISQETFENN
-726 INFTDY
+726 IKITDY
-732 LEEEEFEN
+732 LEEEKFEN
-740 IPTRKIFS
+740 IPTKKLFS
-748 KIMKEKISGKNLEK
+748 RILKEKMSGKNAGE
-762 IGLNFHYTLIKAIEK
+762 IGLNFHYTLIKSIEK
-777 IAEKNNVK
+777 IAERFAIK

-800 DLAIDVLGDK
+800 DLAIDVLGEK
-810 FSLNFHEKLSPND
+810 FSLYFHEKLSPND

-828 GQLNYYLNLM
+828 GQLNYYLNYLKFEV

>member
-1 MAITIK
+1 MISY
-7 TQEIHISGRVQ
+7 EIHISGRVQ

-30 LEFGLKGYV
+30 EEFQLKGYV

-49 CQGENIKEFFDKIH
+49 CQGENSEQFFNEIH
-63 HKKPKSSEIIFSE
+63 HRKPKSSEIIFSE
-76 IKEIKT
+76 IKEIET
-82 TEIFE
+82 AEIFDN
-87 KFFIKP
+87 FYIKP
-93 TEKNIFV
+93 TEKNIVV

-118 LDDKNPRYFYPFIT
+118 FDEKNPRYFYPFTT
-132 CTQCGPRYSI
+132 CTQCGPRYSV

-151 NTSIEAFKMCPNCLE
+151 NTAIEVFKMCPNCLA
-166 EYKNPEDVRFHSQTN
+166 EYQNSDDVRFHSQTN
-181 SCPNCGIQIWLKDNQ
+181 SCPNCGIQIWLIDNL
-196 GNEFKG
+196 GIEFKG

-207 FEKLALELSKGK
+207 FEKLAKELSQGK
-219 IIALKNTA
+219 IVALKNTA
-227 GYLLMCDATNSEAV
+227 GYLLICDATNSEAV

-251 TKPFAVLFSGIEKM
+251 TKPFAVLFSGISTMKE
-265 QDYLEI
+265 YLEI
-271 SELQIQQF
+271 SELQIQHF
-279 KSSESPIVV
+279 KSSESPIIV
-288 TKIKD
+288 TKIKEV
-293 KRDLAIDEIS
+293 KDLAIEEIS
-303 PNMNTIGAMFPY
+303 PNMNSVGAMFPY

-324 IFSKPLIATSGNFHG
+324 TFGKPLIATSGNFHG

-349 EQILGKIADFFLHN
+349 EQILGKIADYFLHN

-378 SPKHQQKIVFRRAR
+378 SPKHQQKIVFRRSR

-405 QLNKEK
+405 ELNKEK

-460 IFNFSPEIIL
+460 IFNFQPEIIL
-470 KDLHPKYENQNIISK
+470 KDLHLKYENQNIISK

-491 QFAQSARVEEIQHH
+491 QSAQSARVEEIQHH
-505 KAHFASILGEKKL
+505 TAHFASILGEKKL

-523 VLGVIWDGI
+523 VLGIIWDGI

-546 LFENLE
+546 LFENQ
-552 KIKEKQSHEVAKINS
+552 K
-567 IGQSP
+567 
-572 MKNNTENCEALKERN
+572 MERV
-587 PKIKRIAQLENFAW
+587 AQLENFVW

-616 SILFDNDEK
+616 SVSRN
-625 SHEVAT
+625 
-631 INSIGQSPICNE
+631 NE
-643 AEFCEAPKVRNQ
+643 D
-655 NYLKQFFDENEW
+655 LKFAFDENEW

-674 EKSEVKASSMG
+674 EKSEVKTSSMG
-685 RFFDAVSFV
+685 RFFDAVAFV
-694 LGFEKPIHFEGE
+694 LGYEKPLFFEGE
-706 SAMWLE
+706 PAMWLE
-712 KISQEAFLTGNTET
+712 KISQEKFPTD
-726 INFTDY
+726 FTDFHRLKDY
-732 LEEEEFEN
+732 LKNDEFEN
-740 IPTRKIFS
+740 IPTKNLFL
-748 KIMKEKISGKNLEK
+748 KVLEEKKSGKSARE
-762 IGLNFHYTLIKAIEK
+762 IGLNFHFTLIKAIEK
-777 IAEKNNVK
+777 IAQRFAVK

-800 DLAIDVLGDK
+800 DLAIEFLGDK
-810 FSLNFHEKLSPND
+810 FELHFHEKLSPND

-828 GQLNYYLNLM
+828 GQLNYYLNLK

>member
-1 MAITIK
+1 MISY
-7 TQEIHISGRVQ
+7 EIHISGRVQ

-30 LEFGLKGYV
+30 EEFQLKGYV

-49 CQGENIKEFFDKIH
+49 CQGENSEQFFNEIH
-63 HKKPKSSEIIFSE
+63 HRKPKSSEIIFSE
-76 IKEIKT
+76 IKEIET
-82 TEIFE
+82 EEIFDN
-87 KFFIKP
+87 FYIKP
-93 TEKNIFV
+93 TEKNIVV

-112 SCETEL
+112 SCENEL
-118 LDDKNPRYFYPFIT
+118 FDEENPRYFYPFTT
-132 CTQCGPRYSI
+132 CTQCGPRYSV

-151 NTSIEAFKMCPNCLE
+151 NTAIEVFKMCPNCLA
-166 EYKNPEDVRFHSQTN
+166 EYQNPDDVRFHSQTN
-181 SCPNCGIQIWLKDNQ
+181 SCPNCGIKIWLKDNQ

-207 FEKLALELSKGK
+207 FEKLAEELSQGK
-219 IIALKNTA
+219 IVALKNTA

-251 TKPFAVLFSGIEKM
+251 TKPFAVLFSGISIM
-265 QDYLEI
+265 QEYLEI
-271 SELQIQQF
+271 SELQIQHF
-279 KSSESPIVV
+279 KSSESPIII

-293 KRDLAIDEIS
+293 AKDLAIEEIS
-303 PNMNTIGAMFPY
+303 PNMNSVGAMFPY
-315 SGTLKLISK
+315 SGTLKLIAK
-324 IFSKPLIATSGNFHG
+324 TFGKPLISTSGNFHG

-349 EQILGKIADFFLHN
+349 EQILGKIADYFLHN

-378 SPKHQQKIVFRRAR
+378 SPKHHQKIVFRRSR

-405 QLNKEK
+405 ELNKEK

-431 HVYISEY
+431 HVYISEF

-460 IFNFSPEIIL
+460 IFNFEPEIIL

-491 QFAQSARVEEIQHH
+491 QSAKSARVEEIQHH
-505 KAHFASILGEKKL
+505 QAHFASILGEKKL

-546 LFENLE
+546 LLENQKMERVAQLE
-552 KIKEKQSHEVAKINS
+552 NFAWILGDKMSKTPKISALSILFDNDEKSREVATINS

-616 SILFDNDEK
+616 SVSRN
-625 SHEVAT
+625 
-631 INSIGQSPICNE
+631 NE
-643 AEFCEAPKVRNQ
+643 D
-655 NYLKQFFDENEW
+655 LKFAFDENEW
-667 KIYTNLI
+667 KIFTNLI
-674 EKSEVKASSMG
+674 NKSEVKTSSMG
-685 RFFDAVSFV
+685 RFFDAVAFV
-694 LGFEKPIHFEGE
+694 LGYEKPLFFEGE
-706 SAMWLE
+706 PAMWLE
-712 KISQEAFLTGNTET
+712 KISQEKFPTD
-726 INFTDY
+726 FTDFQRLKDY
-732 LEEEEFEN
+732 LKNDEFEN
-740 IPTRKIFS
+740 IPTKKLFS
-748 KIMKEKISGKNLEK
+748 KILEEKKSGKSAGE

-777 IAEKNNVK
+777 IAEGFAVK
-785 ELAFSGGVW
+785 EIAFSGGVW

-800 DLAIDVLGDK
+800 DLAIEFLGDK
-810 FSLNFHEKLSPND
+810 FELHFHEKLSPND

-828 GQLNYYLNLM
+828 GQLNYYLNLK

>member
-1 MAITIK
+1 MISY
-7 TQEIHISGRVQ
+7 EIHISGRVQ

-30 LEFGLKGYV
+30 EEFQLKGYV

-49 CQGENIKEFFDKIH
+49 CQGENSEQFFNEIH
-63 HKKPKSSEIIFSE
+63 HRKPKSSEIIFSE
-76 IKEIKT
+76 IKEIET
-82 TEIFE
+82 EEIFDN
-87 KFFIKP
+87 FYIKP
-93 TEKNIFV
+93 TEKNIVV

-118 LDDKNPRYFYPFIT
+118 FDEHNPRYFYPFTT
-132 CTQCGPRYSI
+132 CTQCGPRYSV

-151 NTSIEAFKMCPNCLE
+151 NTAIEVFKMCPNCLE
-166 EYKNPEDVRFHSQTN
+166 EYRTPDDVRFHSQTN

-196 GNEFKG
+196 GYEFKV

-207 FEKLALELSKGK
+207 FEKLAEELCQGK
-219 IIALKNTA
+219 IVALKNTA
-227 GYLLMCDATNSEAV
+227 GYLLMCDATNSAAV

-251 TKPFAVLFSGIEKM
+251 TKPFAVLFSGISTM
-265 QDYLEI
+265 QEYLEV
-271 SELQIQQF
+271 SELQIQHF
-279 KSSESPIVV
+279 KSSESPIII

-293 KRDLAIDEIS
+293 AKDLAIEEIS
-303 PNMNTIGAMFPY
+303 PNMNSVGAMLPY

-324 IFSKPLIATSGNFHG
+324 TFGKPLIATSGNFHG

-349 EQILGKIADFFLHN
+349 EQILGKIADYFLHN

-378 SPKHQQKIVFRRAR
+378 SPKHQQKIVFRRSR

-411 NKILCLGGDLKNTFA
+411 NKILSLGGDLKNTFA
-426 VVPNN
+426 IVPNN

-460 IFNFSPEIIL
+460 IFNFEPNLIL
-470 KDLHPKYENQNIISK
+470 SDLHPKYENQKIIK
-485 FSKKSA
+485 NLWKSA
-491 QFAQSARVEEIQHH
+491 ESVGNNKIQHH

-546 LFENLE
+546 IFENQ
-552 KIKEKQSHEVAKINS
+552 K
-567 IGQSP
+567 
-572 MKNNTENCEALKERN
+572 MERV
-587 PKIKRIAQLENFAW
+587 AQLENFAW
-601 ILGDKMSKTPKISAL
+601 ILGDKMSKTPKVSAL
-616 SILFDNDEK
+616 SVSGN
-625 SHEVAT
+625 
-631 INSIGQSPICNE
+631 NE
-643 AEFCEAPKVRNQ
+643 D
-655 NYLKQFFDENEW
+655 LKFAFDENEW

-674 EKSEVKASSMG
+674 EKSEVKTSSMG
-685 RFFDAVSFV
+685 RFFDAVAFV
-694 LGFEKPIHFEGE
+694 LGYEKPLFFEGE

-712 KISQEAFLTGNTET
+712 KISQEKFPTD
-726 INFTDY
+726 FTDFQRLKDY
-732 LEEEEFEN
+732 LKNDEFEN
-740 IPTRKIFS
+740 IPTKKLFS
-748 KIMKEKISGKNLEK
+748 KILEEKKSGKSAGE

-777 IAEKNNVK
+777 IAEGFAVK
-785 ELAFSGGVW
+785 EIAFSGGVW

-800 DLAIDVLGDK
+800 DLAIEVLGDK
-810 FSLNFHEKLSPND
+810 FTLHFHEKLSPND

-828 GQLNYYLNLM
+828 GQLNYYLNLK

>member
-1 MAITIK
+1 MISY
-7 TQEIHISGRVQ
+7 EIHISGRVQ

-30 LEFGLKGYV
+30 EEFQLKGYV

-49 CQGENIKEFFDKIH
+49 CQGENSETFFKEIH
-63 HKKPKSSEIIFSE
+63 HRKPKSSEIIFSE
-76 IKEIKT
+76 IKEIET
-82 TEIFE
+82 AEIFE
-87 KFFIKP
+87 NFFIKP
-93 TEKNIFV
+93 TEKNIVV

-118 LDDKNPRYFYPFIT
+118 FDEKNPRYFYPFTT

-151 NTSIEAFKMCPNCLE
+151 NTAIEVFKMCPNCLA
-166 EYKNPEDVRFHSQTN
+166 EYKNPDDVRFHSQTN
-181 SCPNCGIQIWLKDNQ
+181 SCPNCGIQIWLKDNL

-207 FEKLALELSKGK
+207 FEKLAEELSKGK

-251 TKPFAVLFSGIEKM
+251 TKPFAVLFSGISKM
-265 QDYLEI
+265 QEYLEI
-271 SELQIQQF
+271 SELQIQHF
-279 KSSESPIVV
+279 KSSESPIIV
-288 TKIKD
+288 TKIKEV
-293 KRDLAIDEIS
+293 KDLAIEEIS
-303 PNMNTIGAMFPY
+303 PNMNSVGAMFPY

-324 IFSKPLIATSGNFHG
+324 TFGKPLIATSGNFHG

-349 EQILGKIADFFLHN
+349 EQILGKIADYFLHN

-378 SPKHQQKIVFRRAR
+378 SLKHQQKLVFRRSR

-411 NKILCLGGDLKNTFA
+411 NKILSLGGDLKNTFA
-426 VVPNN
+426 IVPNN

-485 FSKKSA
+485 FSNVKL
-491 QFAQSARVEEIQHH
+491 EEIQHH

-518 WKKDK
+518 WKNDK
-523 VLGVIWDGI
+523 VLGIIWDGI

-546 LFENLE
+546 LFEN
-552 KIKEKQSHEVAKINS
+552 K
-567 IGQSP
+567 
-572 MKNNTENCEALKERN
+572 R
-587 PKIKRIAQLENFAW
+587 IKRFAQLENFAW

-616 SILFDNDEK
+616 SISAN
-625 SHEVAT
+625 
-631 INSIGQSPICNE
+631 NE
-643 AEFCEAPKVRNQ
+643 D
-655 NYLKQFFDENEW
+655 LKFAFDENEW
-667 KIYTNLI
+667 KIYTQLI
-674 EKSEVKASSMG
+674 EKSEVKTSSMG

-694 LGFEKPIHFEGE
+694 LGYEKPIFFEGE

-712 KISQEAFLTGNTET
+712 KISQETFENN
-726 INFTDY
+726 IKITDY
-732 LEEEEFEN
+732 LEEEKFEN
-740 IPTRKIFS
+740 IPTKKLFS
-748 KIMKEKISGKNLEK
+748 RILKEKMSGKNDGE

-777 IAEKNNVK
+777 TAEKNNIK
-785 ELAFSGGVW
+785 DLAFSGGVW

-800 DLAIDVLGDK
+800 DLAIDVLGEK

-828 GQLNYYLNLM
+828 GQLNYYLNLK

>member
-1 MAITIK
+1 MKIREICANKMK
-7 TQEIHISGRVQ
+7 TTEIHISGRVQ

-30 LEFGLKGYV
+30 EEFGLKGYV

-49 CQGENIKEFFDKIH
+49 CQGENSEQFFNDIH
-63 HKKPKSSEIIFSE
+63 HRKPKSSEIIFSE
-76 IKEIKT
+76 IKEIET
-82 TEIFE
+82 AEIFHN
-87 KFFIKP
+87 FYIKP
-93 TEKNIFV
+93 TEKNIVV

-118 LDDKNPRYFYPFIT
+118 FDEKNPRYFYPFTT

-151 NTSIEAFKMCPNCLE
+151 NTAIEVFRMCPNCLE
-166 EYKNPEDVRFHSQTN
+166 EYQNPEDVRFHSQTN

-207 FEKLALELSKGK
+207 FEKLAKELSKGK
-219 IIALKNTA
+219 IVALKNTA
-227 GYLLMCDATNSEAV
+227 GYLLICDATNSEAV

-251 TKPFAVLFSGIEKM
+251 TKPFAVLFSGISTMKE
-265 QDYLEI
+265 YLEI
-271 SELQIQQF
+271 SELQIQHF
-279 KSSESPIVV
+279 KSSESPIIV
-288 TKIKD
+288 TKIKEV
-293 KRDLAIDEIS
+293 KDLAIEEIS
-303 PNMNTIGAMFPY
+303 PNMNSVGAMFPY

-324 IFSKPLIATSGNFHG
+324 TFGKPLIATSGNFHG

-349 EQILGKIADFFLHN
+349 EQILGKIADYFLHN

-378 SPKHQQKIVFRRAR
+378 SPKHQQKIVFRRSR

-405 QLNKEK
+405 ELNKEK

-431 HVYISEY
+431 HVYISEF

-460 IFNFSPEIIL
+460 IFNFEPNLIL
-470 KDLHPKYENQNIISK
+470 SDLHPKYENQKIIK
-485 FSKKSA
+485 NLWKSA
-491 QFAQSARVEEIQHH
+491 ESVGNNKIQHH

-523 VLGVIWDGI
+523 VLGIIWDGI

-546 LFENLE
+546 LFENQ
-552 KIKEKQSHEVAKINS
+552 K
-567 IGQSP
+567 
-572 MKNNTENCEALKERN
+572 MERV
-587 PKIKRIAQLENFAW
+587 AQLENFAW

-616 SILFDNDEK
+616 SV
-625 SHEVAT
+625 SR
-631 INSIGQSPICNE
+631 NSE
-643 AEFCEAPKVRNQ
+643 D
-655 NYLKQFFDENEW
+655 LKFAFDENEW

-674 EKSEVKASSMG
+674 EKSEVKTSSMG
-685 RFFDAVSFV
+685 RFFDAVAFG
-694 LGFEKPIHFEGE
+694 LGYEKPLFFEGE

-712 KISQEAFLTGNTET
+712 KISQEAFEKN
-726 INFTDY
+726 IKIIDY
-732 LEEEEFEN
+732 LEEEKFEN
-740 IPTRKIFS
+740 IPTKNLFL
-748 KIMKEKISGKNLEK
+748 KVLEEKKSGKSAGEV
-762 IGLNFHYTLIKAIEK
+762 GLNFHYTLIKAIEK
-777 IAEKNNVK
+777 IAEGFAVK
-785 ELAFSGGVW
+785 EIAFSGGVW

-800 DLAIDVLGDK
+800 DLAIEFLGDK
-810 FSLNFHEKLSPND
+810 FELHFHEKLSPND

-828 GQLNYYLNLM
+828 GQLNYYLNLK

>member
-1 MAITIK
+1 M
-7 TQEIHISGRVQ
+7 
-18 GVGFRPF
+18 GFRPF

-30 LEFGLKGYV
+30 EEFQLKGYV

-49 CQGENIKEFFDKIH
+49 CQGENSEQFFNEIH
-63 HKKPKSSEIIFSE
+63 NRKPKSSEIIFSE
-76 IKEIKT
+76 IKEIET
-82 TEIFE
+82 AEIFDN
-87 KFFIKP
+87 FYIKP
-93 TEKNIFV
+93 TEKNIVV

-118 LDDKNPRYFYPFIT
+118 FDEENPRYFYPFTT
-132 CTQCGPRYSI
+132 CTQCGPRYSV

-151 NTSIEAFKMCPNCLE
+151 NTAIEVFKMCPNCLE
-166 EYKNPEDVRFHSQTN
+166 EYQNPDDVRFHSQTN

-207 FEKLALELSKGK
+207 FEKLAEELSKGK
-219 IIALKNTA
+219 IVALKNTA

-241 SELRKRKRRP
+241 WELRKRKRRP
-251 TKPFAVLFSGIEKM
+251 TKPFAVLFSGISTMKE
-265 QDYLEI
+265 YLEI
-271 SELQIQQF
+271 SELQIQHF
-279 KSSESPIVV
+279 KSSESPIIV

-293 KRDLAIDEIS
+293 AKDLAIDEIS

-324 IFSKPLIATSGNFHG
+324 TFGKPLIATSGNFHG

-349 EQILGKIADFFLHN
+349 EQILGKIADYFLHN

-378 SPKHQQKIVFRRAR
+378 SPKHQQKIVFRRSR

-405 QLNKEK
+405 ELNKEK
-411 NKILCLGGDLKNTFA
+411 NMILCLGGDLKNTFA
-426 VVPNN
+426 IVPNN

-470 KDLHPKYENQNIISK
+470 KDLHPKYENQNIVSK
-485 FSKKSA
+485 FSNY
-491 QFAQSARVEEIQHH
+491 QTHEIQHH
-505 KAHFASILGEKKL
+505 QAHFASILGEKKL

-616 SILFDNDEK
+616 SV
-625 SHEVAT
+625 SR
-631 INSIGQSPICNE
+631 NSE
-643 AEFCEAPKVRNQ
+643 D
-655 NYLKQFFDENEW
+655 LKFAFDENEW

-674 EKSEVKASSMG
+674 EKSEVKTSSMG
-685 RFFDAVSFV
+685 RFFDAVAFV
-694 LGFEKPIHFEGE
+694 LGYEKPLFFEGE
-706 SAMWLE
+706 PAMWLE
-712 KISQEAFLTGNTET
+712 KISQEKFPTDFTE
-726 INFTDY
+726 FHRLKDY
-732 LEEEEFEN
+732 LKNDEFEN
-740 IPTRKIFS
+740 IPTKKLFS
-748 KIMKEKISGKNLEK
+748 KILEEKKSGKCAGE

-777 IAEKNNVK
+777 IAQHFAVK

-800 DLAIDVLGDK
+800 DLAIEVLGDK
-810 FSLNFHEKLSPND
+810 FTLHFHEKLSPND

-828 GQLNYYLNLM
+828 GQLNYYLNLK

>member
-1 MAITIK
+1 MISY
-7 TQEIHISGRVQ
+7 EIHISGRVQ

-30 LEFGLKGYV
+30 EEFGLKGYV

-49 CQGENIKEFFDKIH
+49 CQGENSEQFFNDIH
-63 HKKPKSSEIIFSE
+63 HRKPKSSEIIFSE
-76 IKEIKT
+76 IKEIET
-82 TEIFE
+82 AEIFDR
-87 KFFIKP
+87 FFIKP
-93 TEKNIFV
+93 TEKNIVV

-118 LDDKNPRYFYPFIT
+118 FDEENPRYFYPFTT
-132 CTQCGPRYSI
+132 CTQCGPRYSV

-151 NTSIEAFKMCPNCLE
+151 NTAIEVFRMCPNCLE
-166 EYKNPEDVRFHSQTN
+166 EYKNPDDVRFHSQTN

-207 FEKLALELSKGK
+207 FEKLAEELSQGK
-219 IIALKNTA
+219 IVALKNTA

-251 TKPFAVLFSGIEKM
+251 TKPFAVLFSGISIMKE
-265 QDYLEI
+265 YLEI
-271 SELQIQQF
+271 SELQIQHF
-279 KSSESPIVV
+279 KSSESPIIV

-293 KRDLAIDEIS
+293 KKDLAIEEIS

-315 SGTLKLISK
+315 SGMLKLISK
-324 IFSKPLIATSGNFHG
+324 TFGKPLIATSGNFHG

-349 EQILGKIADFFLHN
+349 EQILGKIADYFLHN

-378 SPKHQQKIVFRRAR
+378 SPKHHQKIVFRRSR

-405 QLNKEK
+405 ELNKEK
-411 NKILCLGGDLKNTFA
+411 IKILCLGGDLKNTFA

-460 IFNFSPEIIL
+460 IFNFEPNLIL
-470 KDLHPKYENQNIISK
+470 SDLHPKYENQNIISK
-485 FSKKSA
+485 FSKKTA
-491 QFAQSARVEEIQHH
+491 QSAQSARVEEIQHH

-523 VLGVIWDGI
+523 VLGIIWDGI

-587 PKIKRIAQLENFAW
+587 LKIKRIAQLENFAW
-601 ILGDKMSKTPKISAL
+601 ILGDKMSKSPKISAL
-616 SILFDNDEK
+616 SISEN
-625 SHEVAT
+625 
-631 INSIGQSPICNE
+631 NE
-643 AEFCEAPKVRNQ
+643 D
-655 NYLKQFFDENEW
+655 LKFAFDENEW

-674 EKSEVKASSMG
+674 EKSEVKTSSMG
-685 RFFDAVSFV
+685 RFFDAVAFV
-694 LGFEKPIHFEGE
+694 LGYEKPLFFEGE
-706 SAMWLE
+706 PAMWLE
-712 KISQEAFLTGNTET
+712 KISQEKFPTD
-726 INFTDY
+726 FTDFHRLKDY
-732 LEEEEFEN
+732 LKNDEFEN
-740 IPTRKIFS
+740 IPTKKLFS
-748 KIMKEKISGKNLEK
+748 KILEEKKSGKSAGE

-777 IAEKNNVK
+777 IAKGFAVK
-785 ELAFSGGVW
+785 EITFSGGVW

-800 DLAIDVLGDK
+800 DLAIEFLGDK
-810 FSLNFHEKLSPND
+810 FELHFHEILSPND

-828 GQLNYYLNLM
+828 GQLNYYLNLK

>member
-1 MAITIK
+1 MRLCVKKNIIK
-7 TQEIHISGRVQ
+7 TTEIHISGRVQ

-30 LEFGLKGYV
+30 EEFQLKGYV

-49 CQGENIKEFFDKIH
+49 CQGENSETFFKEIH
-63 HKKPKSSEIIFSE
+63 HRKPKSSEIIFSE
-76 IKEIKT
+76 IKEIET
-82 TEIFE
+82 AEIFE
-87 KFFIKP
+87 NFFIKP
-93 TEKNIFV
+93 TEKNIVV

-118 LDDKNPRYFYPFIT
+118 FDEKNPRYFYPFTT

-142 TKKFPFERE
+142 TNKFPFERE
-151 NTSIEAFKMCPNCLE
+151 NTAIEVFKMCPNCLA
-166 EYKNPEDVRFHSQTN
+166 EYQNSDDVRFHSQTN
-181 SCPNCGIQIWLKDNQ
+181 SCPNCGIQIWLKDNE

-202 SNKEI
+202 TNREI
-207 FEKLALELSKGK
+207 FEKLAEELSKGK

-251 TKPFAVLFSGIEKM
+251 TKPFAVLFSGISTM

-271 SELQIQQF
+271 SELQIQHF
-279 KSSESPIVV
+279 KSSESPIIV

-315 SGTLKLISK
+315 FGTLKLIAK
-324 IFSKPLIATSGNFHG
+324 TFGKLLIATSGNFHS

-378 SPKHQQKIVFRRAR
+378 SPKHQQKIIFRRAR

-405 QLNKEK
+405 ELNKEK
-411 NKILCLGGDLKNTFA
+411 NKILSLGGDLKNTFA

-431 HVYISEY
+431 HVYISEF

-460 IFNFSPEIIL
+460 IFNFQPEIIL

-601 ILGDKMSKTPKISAL
+601 ILGDKMSKSPKISAL
-616 SILFDNDEK
+616 SISEN
-625 SHEVAT
+625 
-631 INSIGQSPICNE
+631 NE
-643 AEFCEAPKVRNQ
+643 D
-655 NYLKQFFDENEW
+655 LKFAFDENEW
-667 KIYTNLI
+667 KIYTQLI
-674 EKSEVKASSMG
+674 EKSEIKTSSMG
-685 RFFDAVSFV
+685 RFFDAVSFI
-694 LGFEKPIHFEGE
+694 LGFEKPIFFEGE

-712 KISQEAFLTGNTET
+712 KISQEAFENN
-726 INFTDY
+726 IKIIDY
-732 LEEEEFEN
+732 LEEEKFEN
-740 IPTRKIFS
+740 IPTKKLFS
-748 KIMKEKISGKNLEK
+748 RILKEKMSGKNAGE

-800 DLAIDVLGDK
+800 DLAIDVLGEK
-810 FSLNFHEKLSPND
+810 FLLHFHEKLSPND

-828 GQLNYYLNLM
+828 GQLNYYLNYLKFEV

>member
-1 MAITIK
+1 MK
-7 TQEIHISGRVQ
+7 TTEIHISGRVQ

-30 LEFGLKGYV
+30 EEFGLKGYV

-49 CQGENIKEFFDKIH
+49 CQGENSEQFFNDIH
-63 HKKPKSSEIIFSE
+63 HRKPKSSEIIFSE
-76 IKEIKT
+76 IKEIET
-82 TEIFE
+82 AEIFDR
-87 KFFIKP
+87 FFIKP
-93 TEKNIFV
+93 TEKNIVV

-118 LDDKNPRYFYPFIT
+118 FDEKNPRYFYPFTT
-132 CTQCGPRYSI
+132 CTQCGPRYSV

-151 NTSIEAFKMCPNCLE
+151 NTAIEVFRMCPNCLA
-166 EYKNPEDVRFHSQTN
+166 EYKNPDDVRFHSQTN

-207 FEKLALELSKGK
+207 FEKLAEELSQGK
-219 IIALKNTA
+219 IVALKNTA

-251 TKPFAVLFSGIEKM
+251 TKPFAVLFSGISTM
-265 QDYLEI
+265 QEYLEI
-271 SELQIQQF
+271 SELQIQHF
-279 KSSESPIVV
+279 KSSESPIIV
-288 TKIKD
+288 TKIND
-293 KRDLAIDEIS
+293 KKDLAIEEIS

-315 SGTLKLISK
+315 SGTLKLIAK
-324 IFSKPLIATSGNFHG
+324 TFGKPLIATSGNFHG

-349 EQILGKIADFFLHN
+349 EQILGKIADYFLHN

-378 SPKHQQKIVFRRAR
+378 SPKHHQKIVFRRSR

-405 QLNKEK
+405 ELNKEK
-411 NKILCLGGDLKNTFA
+411 NKILSLGGDLKNTFA
-426 VVPNN
+426 IVPNN

-470 KDLHPKYENQNIISK
+470 KDLHPKYENQNIVSK
-485 FSKKSA
+485 FSNY
-491 QFAQSARVEEIQHH
+491 QTHEIQHH
-505 KAHFASILGEKKL
+505 KGHFASILGEKKL

-523 VLGVIWDGI
+523 VLGIIWDGI

-572 MKNNTENCEALKERN
+572 MKNNMENCEALKERN

-601 ILGDKMSKTPKISAL
+601 ILGDKMSKSPKISAL
-616 SILFDNDEK
+616 SISEN
-625 SHEVAT
+625 
-631 INSIGQSPICNE
+631 NE
-643 AEFCEAPKVRNQ
+643 D
-655 NYLKQFFDENEW
+655 LKFAFDENEW

-674 EKSEVKASSMG
+674 EKSEVKTSSMG
-685 RFFDAVSFV
+685 RFFDAVAFV
-694 LGFEKPIHFEGE
+694 LGYEKSLFFEGE
-706 SAMWLE
+706 PAMWLE
-712 KISQEAFLTGNTET
+712 KISQEKFPTD
-726 INFTDY
+726 FTDFHRLKDY
-732 LEEEEFEN
+732 LKNDEFEN
-740 IPTRKIFS
+740 ILTKKLFS
-748 KIMKEKISGKNLEK
+748 KILEEKKSGKSAGE

-777 IAEKNNVK
+777 IAQRFAVK

-800 DLAIDVLGDK
+800 DLAIEVLGDK
-810 FSLNFHEKLSPND
+810 FTLHFHEKLSPND

-828 GQLNYYLNLM
+828 GQLNYYLNLK

>member
-1 MAITIK
+1 MRLCVKKNIIK
-7 TQEIHISGRVQ
+7 TTEIHISGRVQ

-30 LEFGLKGYV
+30 EEFQLKGYV

-49 CQGENIKEFFDKIH
+49 CQGENSEQFFKEIH
-63 HKKPKSSEIIFSE
+63 HRKPKSSEIIFSE
-76 IKEIKT
+76 IKEIET
-82 TEIFE
+82 TKIFE
-87 KFFIKP
+87 NFFIKP
-93 TEKNIFV
+93 TEKNIVV
-100 DIPLTPDFATCE
+100 DIPLTPDFASCE

-118 LDDKNPRYFYPFIT
+118 FDEKNPRYFYPFTT

-151 NTSIEAFKMCPNCLE
+151 NTAIEVFKMCPNCLE
-166 EYKNPEDVRFHSQTN
+166 EYKNPDDVRFHSQTN

-207 FEKLALELSKGK
+207 FEKLAEELSKGK

-241 SELRKRKRRP
+241 SGLRKRKRRP
-251 TKPFAVLFSGIEKM
+251 TKPFAVLFSGISIM
-265 QDYLEI
+265 QEYLEI
-271 SELQIQQF
+271 SELQIQHF
-279 KSSESPIVV
+279 KSSESPIIV

-293 KRDLAIDEIS
+293 QKKLAIDEIS

-324 IFSKPLIATSGNFHG
+324 TFGKPLIATSGNFHG

-349 EQILGKIADFFLHN
+349 EQILGKIADYFLHN

-378 SPKHQQKIVFRRAR
+378 SSKHQQKLVFRRSR

-405 QLNKEK
+405 ELNKEK

-460 IFNFSPEIIL
+460 IFNFQPEIIL

-546 LFENLE
+546 LFEN
-552 KIKEKQSHEVAKINS
+552 K
-567 IGQSP
+567 
-572 MKNNTENCEALKERN
+572 
-587 PKIKRIAQLENFAW
+587 KIKRIAQLENFAW
-601 ILGDKMSKTPKISAL
+601 ILGDKMSKSPKISAL
-616 SILFDNDEK
+616 SIFLNSEED

-631 INSIGQSPICNE
+631 INSIGQSPMSNE
-643 AEFCEAPKVRNQ
+643 AEICEAPKVRNQ
-655 NYLKQFFDENEW
+655 NYLNQFFDENEW

-674 EKSEVKASSMG
+674 NKSEVKTSSMG
-685 RFFDAVSFV
+685 RFFDAVSFI
-694 LGFEKPIHFEGE
+694 LGFEKPIFFEGE

-712 KISQEAFLTGNTET
+712 KISQEAFENN
-726 INFTDY
+726 IKIIDY
-732 LEEEEFEN
+732 LEEEKFEN
-740 IPTRKIFS
+740 IPTKKLFS
-748 KIMKEKISGKNLEK
+748 RILKEKMSGKNAGE
-762 IGLNFHYTLIKAIEK
+762 IGLNFHYTLIKAIKK

-800 DLAIDVLGDK
+800 DLAIDVLGEK
-810 FSLNFHEKLSPND
+810 FTLHFHEKLSPND

-828 GQLNYYLNLM
+828 GQLNYYLNYLKFEV